1 MGKLKIDYSEAREWY
16 IKGYKYEEGIKYPS
30 LLDIAREFEYS
41 LSTLRKKAAN
51 EGWFKRREDRIAL
64 KDIISLRKD
73 FMGKAVKL
81 SKVSLNSISAADFLI
96 TKIKEEQADMEK
108 GIKPYDIHI
117 ATKQIWALNQA
128 MRLAKL
134 SQNTLD
140 DIEKGYS
147 PLLMILVIFK
157 KNIILMLN
165 NNFHYH
171 INITSINIFM

>member
-1 MGKLKIDYSEAREWY
+1 MTKIKIDYSEARDWY
-16 IKGYKYEEGIKYPS
+16 IKGDKDKGGVKYPS
-30 LLDIAREFEYS
+30 LPDIAREFEYS

-51 EGWFKRREDRIAL
+51 EGWFKKREERMAL
-64 KDIISLRKD
+64 KEIINMRKE

-128 MRLAKL
+128 VRLSKL
-134 SQNTLD
+134 SQDTLD
-140 DIEKGYS
+140 DIENGYMS
-147 PLLMILVIFK
+147 PIDDIGYL
-157 KNIILMLN
+157 
-165 NNFHYH
+165 
-171 INITSINIFM
+171 